1 MDPKSTALIVVDMNR
16 AHLDVDLNYLP
27 VSPEDSR
34 RILEKVGKK
43 VIPVF
48 RKFQCPII
56 FVKTIHRVH
65 PVTGEAFSVAS
76 PFWKFQMQKAVISG
90 VGRKRQ
96 TRAIPGSPV
105 TDLMSELDVR
115 PEDIIVVKQ
124 RYSPFLG
131 TDLDAVI
138 RILGIRT
145 LVIVGVNTNNC
156 VLCTV
161 FEAFNRDLAVVV
173 LEDCCASMNGPR
185 FHESALDQIRT
196 SLGWVIPSDRVEKLL
211 KGEEYLG

>member
-1 MDPKSTALIVVDMNR
+1 VDPKSTALIVVDMNR

-27 VSPEDSR
+27 VSPEDSK
-34 RILEKVGKK
+34 RILQNVGKK
-43 VIPVF
+43 VIPLF
-48 RKFQCPII
+48 RKYQCPII

-90 VGRKRQ
+90 VGRKRE

-105 TDLMSELDVR
+105 TDLMPELDVR

-131 TDLDAVI
+131 TDLDSVI

-145 LVIVGVNTNNC
+145 VVIVGVNTNNC

-173 LEDCCASMNGPR
+173 LEDCCASMNGAR

-196 SLGWVIPSDRVEKLL
+196 SLGWAIPSARLEKLL
-211 KGEEYLG
+211 SGEETLG